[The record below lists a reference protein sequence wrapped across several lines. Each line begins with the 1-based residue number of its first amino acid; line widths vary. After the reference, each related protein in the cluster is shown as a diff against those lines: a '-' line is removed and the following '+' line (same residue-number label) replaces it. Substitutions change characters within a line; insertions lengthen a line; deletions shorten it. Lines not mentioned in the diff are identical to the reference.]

1 MYILH
6 STINLQLITWVLGL
20 GSWDTGRGPAGR
32 RKDMEITVNGEER
45 KLSGPMTISGLLKEL
60 AIDPETVVV
69 ERNLKILSLEDHEGQ
84 TLDTGDNIEII
95 QLVDGG

>member
-1 MYILH
+1 M
-6 STINLQLITWVLGL
+6 
-20 GSWDTGRGPAGR
+20 D
-32 RKDMEITVNGEER
+32 ITVNGEQ
-45 KLSGPMTISGLLKEL
+45 KILDGPMTISGLLKEL

-69 ERNLKILSLEDHEGQ
+69 ERNLQILSLEDHEGQ

>member
-1 MYILH
+1 M
-6 STINLQLITWVLGL
+6 
-20 GSWDTGRGPAGR
+20 D
-32 RKDMEITVNGEER
+32 ITVNGEQ
-45 KLSGPMTISGLLKEL
+45 KILDGPMTVSGLLKEL

-69 ERNLKILSLEDHEGQ
+69 ERNLEILSTEDHEGQ

>member
-1 MYILH
+1 M
-6 STINLQLITWVLGL
+6 
-20 GSWDTGRGPAGR
+20 D
-32 RKDMEITVNGEER
+32 ITVNGEQ
-45 KLSGPMTISGLLKEL
+45 KILDGPMTISGLLKEL

-69 ERNLKILSLEDHEGQ
+69 ERNLKILSTEDHEGQ